1 MFNYQNL
8 ESGQFERLCR
18 DIMQVKTGTELH
30 VFARGRDGGVD
41 LTDDS
46 DKHNIVVQ
54 VKHYEKS
61 GFTALKNNL
70 EREIEKVKKLNPK
83 QYYICVSQSLTDPNV
98 NTIYQMFSEY
108 MVSTNNILTL
118 DDIDSFL
125 HDPENIQITR
135 NHTNLWLESGTTL
148 QLLLECFPNMQA
160 YLGDADG
167 LPAHQP
173 VYPKC
178 FTSYIPL
185 GPEVGL
191 SGRNDI
197 VDRVRA
203 MLDSDKCVALVSG
216 LGGIG
221 KTAVMAEICNEIISE
236 GRKDTYVAWITC
248 GESYIDD
255 LLTLRQALGIPK
267 DLKREE
273 AYEAVVRKLQ
283 DLQGT
288 LYLFFDDMARVPDKA
303 ELGTYNALRPNVR
316 IMITSRHEIKGI
328 PRVDLKE
335 LEKDPVVD
343 MFYDY
348 YGKDTGRKYAADVW
362 EIINSDSVRSHTLL
376 VELLAK
382 AANASFGSLTD
393 FRHKLE
399 EEGFLKV
406 SRRKFDSGRFDN
418 KTIEE
423 SVTQLYGMSYLS
435 EEQQRIMRLF
445 SIFTPEKVIY
455 GAIEEWAAVDAD
467 AVDGLVKLGW
477 LDRADNGFV
486 IHQIIRDS
494 LAEQVDGILRIEDY
508 GGLLNK
514 IIRTK
519 EYMPRDL
526 EYTEVQ
532 ERLVLTTDIARYL
545 WTRVEGSLETEHHP
559 KEYKELLTDS
569 GTLFNNMAGVFRAQG
584 EYEKALEYCGKDLAI
599 SERVLGPEHPSTAT
613 TYNNMAVMYEDQS
626 DYEKALEYYVKA
638 LTIRERVLGPE
649 HPSTATTYNNMA
661 GVYEDQGDYE
671 KALEYYGKALAIR
684 ERVLG
689 TEHPDTATTYN
700 NMALVYEDQGD

>member
-8 ESGQFERLCR
+8 ESGQFEKLCR

-61 GFTALKNNL
+61 GFIALRNNL
-70 EREIEKVKKLNPK
+70 EKEIEKIKKLNPK
-83 QYYICVSQSLTDPNV
+83 QYYVCVSQSLTDSNV
-98 NTIYQMFSEY
+98 NTIYQMFSDY
-108 MVSTNNILTL
+108 MESTNNILTL

-125 HDPENIQITR
+125 HAPENIEITR

-148 QLLLECFPNMQA
+148 QLLLECFPNMQE
-160 YLGDADG
+160 YLGDANR
-167 LPAHQP
+167 LAAPQT

-191 SGRNDI
+191 IGRNDI
-197 VDRVRA
+197 VDQVRD

-288 LYLFFDDMARVPDKA
+288 LYLFLDDMARVPDKV

-316 IMITSRHEIKGI
+316 IMITSRHGIKGI
-328 PRVDLKE
+328 PLVDLRE
-335 LEKDPVVD
+335 LEKDPSVD

-348 YGKDTGRKYAADVW
+348 YGKDTERKYAADAW

-382 AANASFGSLTD
+382 AANAFFGSLAD
-393 FRHKLE
+393 FRRRLE
-399 EEGFLKV
+399 KEGFLKV

-423 SVTQLYGMSYLS
+423 SVTQLYEMSHLS
-435 EEQQRIMRLF
+435 PEQQRIMRLF

-455 GAIEEWAAVDAD
+455 GAIEEWAAFDAD

-477 LDRADNGFV
+477 LDRRDSGFV

-494 LAEQVDGILRIEDY
+494 LAEQVGGSLRIEDY
-508 GGLLNK
+508 
-514 IIRTK
+514 
-519 EYMPRDL
+519 
-526 EYTEVQ
+526 
-532 ERLVLTTDIARYL
+532 A
-545 WTRVEGSLETEHHP
+545 
-559 KEYKELLTDS
+559 
-569 GTLFNNMAGVFRAQG
+569 
-584 EYEKALEYCGKDLAI
+584 
-599 SERVLGPEHPSTAT
+599 
-613 TYNNMAVMYEDQS
+613 
-626 DYEKALEYYVKA
+626 
-638 LTIRERVLGPE
+638 
-649 HPSTATTYNNMA
+649 
-661 GVYEDQGDYE
+661 
-671 KALEYYGKALAIR
+671 
-684 ERVLG
+684 
-689 TEHPDTATTYN
+689 
-700 NMALVYEDQGD
+700 

>member
-1 MFNYQNL
+1 M
-8 ESGQFERLCR
+8 
-18 DIMQVKTGTELH
+18 
-30 VFARGRDGGVD
+30 
-41 LTDDS
+41 
-46 DKHNIVVQ
+46 
-54 VKHYEKS
+54 
-61 GFTALKNNL
+61 
-70 EREIEKVKKLNPK
+70 
-83 QYYICVSQSLTDPNV
+83 
-98 NTIYQMFSEY
+98 
-108 MVSTNNILTL
+108 STNNILTL

-191 SGRNDI
+191 IGRNDI
-197 VDRVRA
+197 VDQVRT

-316 IMITSRHEIKGI
+316 VMITSRHEIKGI

-335 LEKDPVVD
+335 LEKDPAVD

-348 YGKDTGRKYAADVW
+348 YGKDTERKYAADAW

-382 AANASFGSLTD
+382 AANASFESLAD
-393 FRHKLE
+393 IRKRLE
-399 EEGFLKV
+399 KEGFLNV
-406 SRRKFDSGRFDN
+406 SRRNFDIGRFDN
-418 KTIEE
+418 KTIKE
-423 SVTQLYGMSYLS
+423 SVTQLYEMSHLS
-435 EEQQRIMRLF
+435 PEQQRIMRLF

-455 GAIEEWAAVDAD
+455 GAIEEWASFDAD

-477 LDRADNGFV
+477 LDRAESGFI

-494 LAEQVDGILRIEDY
+494 LEGQVSGSLRIEDY
-508 GGLLNK
+508 GDLLK
-514 IIRTK
+514 RVVDTD

-545 WTRVEGSLETEHHP
+545 WTRVEGSLEIEHHP
-559 KEYKELLTDS
+559 EEYKELLTDS
-569 GTLFNNMAGVFRAQG
+569 GALFNNMALIYYAQG
-584 EYEKALEYCGKDLAI
+584 EYEKALEYYG
-599 SERVLGPEHPSTAT
+599 
-613 TYNNMAVMYEDQS
+613 
-626 DYEKALEYYVKA
+626 KALA
-638 LTIRERVLGPE
+638 IRERVLGTE
-649 HPSTATTYNNMA
+649 HPDTATTYNNMA

-684 ERVLG
+684 ERALG
-689 TEHPDTATTYN
+689 TEHPSTATTYN
-700 NMALVYEDQGD
+700 NMAGVSVRRATTPRLWRIMKKLWQCLK